1 LNWTRITDPDDAVRS
16 LPAWFGARMIGM
28 RGTFGLLLTSGDVLR
43 CTSIAAV
50 HQSSTGLVLLD
61 VMLDQAGVPGGVDLA
76 WRSKHYLGVPVPA
89 ATLATVNLAHVIAAV
104 EFVAPEFAES
114 PDEKTVP
121 AGTEVLPE
129 SLQPGPEADAMVR
142 VVE

>member
-1 LNWTRITDPDDAVRS
+1 LNWTRVTDQDEAVRL
-16 LPAWFGARMIGM
+16 LPAWFGGRMIGV

-50 HQSSTGLVLLD
+50 HQSSTGLMLLD

-76 WRSKHYLGVPVPA
+76 WRSKHYLGMPVPA

-104 EFVAPEFAES
+104 EFVASEFAES
-114 PDEKTVP
+114 SAEITVP
-121 AGTEVLPE
+121 TGNSALPE
-129 SLQPGPEADAMVR
+129 SLQPGPEVDALARML
-142 VVE
+142 E